1 MIPRQSVLS
10 DSRAAA
16 LFGILVLGLGACSAP
31 SDQDPSGAAETSPTV
46 SIDSEP
52 AQVQTPA
59 EEADLDAIHLPT
71 HLTHLISVDP
81 HWDTPPQVHDD
92 VFLAPG
98 EQDGKLVFSAV
109 DADGTVLWTAERP
122 LSCSGFALSSADGRP
137 VAVLTDLS
145 EPGESGDSNS
155 EEDAG
160 PAGAPLGTTTA
171 TAYDLHTGEQVWG
184 PVEVPGPHQG
194 PGLVFAERSDEPLG
208 ETGQRV
214 ALDASTGER
223 RHEGEHVI
231 GEYFG
236 TTVITDEGD
245 LIASASGSS
254 EDQWSTQAPSA
265 TTADDAAA
273 LVSPATNRL
282 PPGKALIGSPD
293 GGYDLWDL
301 TSGQTLAEEVD
312 DAMFD
317 VMSQTWVAVRED
329 ELTGLDVDGEELWSI
344 DATDAPRL
352 LGVGGVMAYVLTD
365 EENLEI
371 YNVVTGNT
379 ARVYDPLEEGAT
391 AIPLAFTESGAT
403 AIDTGN
409 ELLLVTDVPR
419 PAENDAD

>member
-1 MIPRQSVLS
+1 M
-10 DSRAAA
+10 
-16 LFGILVLGLGACSAP
+16 
-31 SDQDPSGAAETSPTV
+31 
-46 SIDSEP
+46 
-52 AQVQTPA
+52 
-59 EEADLDAIHLPT
+59 
-71 HLTHLISVDP
+71 
-81 HWDTPPQVHDD
+81 
-92 VFLAPG
+92 
-98 EQDGKLVFSAV
+98 
-109 DADGTVLWTAERP
+109 
-122 LSCSGFALSSADGRP
+122 
-137 VAVLTDLS
+137 
-145 EPGESGDSNS
+145 
-155 EEDAG
+155 
-160 PAGAPLGTTTA
+160 GTTTA

-391 AIPLAFTESGAT
+391 AIPLAFTETGAT